1 MKRSGF
7 LLGLLALATTAV
19 IACNNDVT
27 GLEPPS
33 DPATET
39 FAPSLGVDIPSMSR
53 TADGVYYADVAV
65 GTGPE
70 VIATTDSVFLTYSG
84 YLKDGTLFDSGT
96 NVKFTLANVIPGFKS
111 GLFGMKEGGRRK
123 LVIPSALGYGSQSQR
138 DPATG
143 KITIPRQS
151 TLVFD
156 VHLLRVHNRPDTTST
171 T

>member
-7 LLGLLALATTAV
+7 LLGPIALTAAAV

-39 FAPSLGVDIPSMSR
+39 FAPALGVDIPSMSR
-53 TADGVYYADVAV
+53 TADGVYFAEVAV

-70 VIATTDSVFLTYSG
+70 VIATTDSVFVTYSG
-84 YLKDGTLFDSGT
+84 YLKDGSLFDSGT

-156 VHLLRVHNRPDTTST
+156 VHLLRVHNPPDTTST

>member
-1 MKRSGF
+1 MKRYA
-7 LLGLLALATTAV
+7 LLLAALVASAS
-19 IACNNDVT
+19 CNDDVT

-33 DPATET
+33 NPATET
-39 FAPSLGVDIPSMSR
+39 FAASLGVNIATMTR
-53 TADGVYYADVAV
+53 TPEGVYYADIVV

-70 VIATTDSVFLTYSG
+70 VKANTDSLFVTYSG
-84 YLKDGTLFDSGT
+84 YLKDGSLFDSGT
-96 NVKFTLANVIPGFKS
+96 NVKFTLGNVIPGFRT
-111 GLFGMKEGGRRK
+111 GLLGMKEGGRRK
-123 LVIPSALGYGSQSQR
+123 LVIPSELGYGSQSQR

-156 VHLLRVHNRPDTTST
+156 VQALRVHNPADTTST